1 VAIIRGYYSWQG
13 VRKHDFRSPG
23 EILSLIS
30 RKNALIIGLMLLL
43 IVSSIRIFN
52 NIGIRLAQNDA
63 PLPAD
68 LIICLN
74 GQHRIAKA
82 VQLYEEGL
90 ADKILL
96 TVDTTGKVL
105 IRKGV
110 PSNAIELAPGVR
122 TTFEEALAA
131 REYVHQNPSG
141 TALVISDPYHLW
153 RVRWSFEKAFQ
164 GMDTHLVFVASDLFW
179 PRHDWF
185 HDPFARYQ
193 VASELSKML
202 FYRIYHGLL
211 GRKTAPEWVFAWKTK
226 YLGFLRKA
234 LSF

>member
-1 VAIIRGYYSWQG
+1 LR
-13 VRKHDFRSPG
+13 
-23 EILSLIS
+23 LIS
-30 RKNALIIGLMLLL
+30 RKYALIIGLMLLV

-63 PLPAD
+63 PIPAD

-74 GQHRIAKA
+74 GHHRINKS
-82 VQLYEEGL
+82 VQLYQEGL

-110 PSNAIELAPGVR
+110 PSDAIELAPGVR

-131 REYVHQNPSG
+131 REYVHQNPAG
-141 TALVISDPYHLW
+141 TALVISDSYHLW

-164 GMDTHLVFVASDLFW
+164 DMDTHLVFVASDLFW
-179 PRHDWF
+179 PGHDWF
-185 HDPFARYQ
+185 HSPFARYQ
-193 VASELSKML
+193 VASEVSKIL
-202 FYRIYHGLL
+202 FYLTYHGLL
-211 GRKTAPEWVFAWKTK
+211 DRQTAPEWVFVWKTK
-226 YLGFLRKA
+226 YLGFLKRV